1 MGMQVPLRMS
11 VDVISFS
18 AHADF
23 KQTSGF
29 VEALDP
35 AHVILVHGEAV
46 EMGRLRKEL
55 EKQADTAGRK
65 CTLYTPK
72 VGQPV
77 HITHP
82 SQHTIR
88 VSPLVIPVMDGTSSK
103 SGWVQ
108 YGCLVPA
115 RYKTAISIAACLSS
129 HFHVQEQ
136 HWCQH
141 WCRR

>member
-1 MGMQVPLRMS
+1 MS

-35 AHVILVHGEAV
+35 AHVVLVHGEAV

-55 EKQADTAGRK
+55 EKQAEAAGRPRA
-65 CTLYTPK
+65 LYTPK

-77 HITHP
+77 HITHA

-88 VSPLVIPVMDGTSSK
+88 VGPCSASLTRELTALSVYSCSAFRKSRLVK
-103 SGWVQ
+103 S
-108 YGCLVPA
+108 L
-115 RYKTAISIAACLSS
+115 
-129 HFHVQEQ
+129 
-136 HWCQH
+136 
-141 WCRR
+141 

>member
-1 MGMQVPLRMS
+1 MQVPLRMS

-29 VEALDP
+29 IEALDP
-35 AHVILVHGEAV
+35 AHVVLVHGEAV

-55 EKQADTAGRK
+55 EKQAEAAGRS

-77 HITHP
+77 HITHR

-88 VSPLVIPVMDGTSSK
+88 VRPQSPVLLCHTKSISCCALLVCRMICHL
-103 SGWVQ
+103 
-108 YGCLVPA
+108 CL
-115 RYKTAISIAACLSS
+115 
-129 HFHVQEQ
+129 
-136 HWCQH
+136 
-141 WCRR
+141 

>member
-1 MGMQVPLRMS
+1 MYACCSIALTPYCMGMQVPLRMS

-23 KQTSGF
+23 RQTSGF

-88 VSPLVIPVMDGTSSK
+88 VSAPDLCHSCSTPS
-103 SGWVQ
+103 
-108 YGCLVPA
+108 
-115 RYKTAISIAACLSS
+115 KTAQDRDRYPEAM
-129 HFHVQEQ
+129 
-136 HWCQH
+136 
-141 WCRR
+141 

>member
-1 MGMQVPLRMS
+1 MS

-23 KQTSGF
+23 RQTSGF

-77 HITHP
+77 HITHLP
-82 SQHTIR
+82 QHTLR
-88 VSPLVIPVMDGTSSK
+88 VGRPRSLALCSVPSATDWDSFRHPEAMRSWDTRKMWPGGLANCCMRCLPLPFSCG
-103 SGWVQ
+103 GA
-108 YGCLVPA
+108 GLV
-115 RYKTAISIAACLSS
+115 T
-129 HFHVQEQ
+129 
-136 HWCQH
+136 
-141 WCRR
+141 

>member
-1 MGMQVPLRMS
+1 MRALQVPLRMS

-88 VSPLVIPVMDGTSSK
+88 VNRSVTPFMDALPIQTNWDRVWYLAARPIALSVAAGLFRRFR
-103 SGWVQ
+103 VQ
-108 YGCLVPA
+108 GQ
-115 RYKTAISIAACLSS
+115 R
-129 HFHVQEQ
+129 
-136 HWCQH
+136 
-141 WCRR
+141 

>member
-1 MGMQVPLRMS
+1 MPLRMS

-35 AHVILVHGEAV
+35 AHVVLVHGEAV

-55 EKQADTAGRK
+55 EKQAEAAGRPRA
-65 CTLYTPK
+65 LYTPK

-77 HITHP
+77 HITHA

-88 VSPLVIPVMDGTSSK
+88 VGPCSASFTRELTALSVCSCSAFRKTDSSK
-103 SGWVQ
+103 
-108 YGCLVPA
+108 
-115 RYKTAISIAACLSS
+115 RYEILL
-129 HFHVQEQ
+129 E
-136 HWCQH
+136 
-141 WCRR
+141 